1 MIIFFLFLC
10 FKEQIWQ
17 AALNHR
23 CCFLYLQ
30 HKIDMEEVLSYL
42 LTPFPLSLCQVDGLN
57 KTTPKVKTLYE
68 LESRIPN
75 DIPLNVGIT
84 VIDAMFFLHLQK
96 QFLEHLKPC
105 LCAETEN
112 ELFDKVQLKI
122 VKEMK
127 DQKTSIG
134 SRTIRSLDLGNTHQ
148 VTG

>member
-1 MIIFFLFLC
+1 
-10 FKEQIWQ
+10 
-17 AALNHR
+17 
-23 CCFLYLQ
+23 
-30 HKIDMEEVLSYL
+30 MEEVLSYL

-96 QFLEHLKPC
+96 QFLEHLKPR
-105 LCAETEN
+105 LCAETGN
-112 ELFDKVQLKI
+112 ELFDNVQLKI

-127 DQKTSIG
+127 DQKTSVG
-134 SRTIRSLDLGNTHQ
+134 SRTIRSLVLGNTHQ